1 MGQRVVFTAETGLE
15 LRCGRATITL
25 DSMGRVRIQGE
36 NISTRA
42 TDVNRL
48 EGDEIELN

>member
-1 MGQRVVFTAETGLE
+1 MVLTAQTGLE
-15 LRCGRATITL
+15 LRCGRAAITL
-25 DSMGRVRIQGE
+25 NSMGRVSIQGE

-42 TDVNRL
+42 IGVTRL